1 MSHRSKTQSRSW
13 MERALSLVLA
23 AVLLAGTIPAMTLP
37 TSAHWADQYLDQLVD
52 WGVMRADQTA
62 NPDSPV
68 TRAEFA
74 GVINRAY
81 GYTEKG
87 EIPFEDV
94 AVTDWF
100 YDDISIAY
108 TAGYMAGTSE
118 TTASPNETLTREM
131 AVCILG
137 RNMMMKETPGESLAF
152 SDSRDVSFW
161 AQGMVKTAVD
171 NYIISGYPDN
181 SFGPQDAISRG
192 QMAVLVS
199 QCLGNPISESGSYEL
214 GGVFGNVTITAPN
227 VTLRNTTISG
237 DLYVSGGVGLGG
249 IKLENVNVLGRII
262 VSGTGES
269 EGGDASVI
277 MRNVTAEEMLVD
289 NMRNKTVTIRAD
301 GITDI
306 AKTTVRTNAYLEDNN
321 TDDKGLMSI
330 ELDGEPG
337 TRLTLAGRIKEV
349 VNKTPNSYIQV
360 GKGTVAKITVD
371 EAATNST
378 VQLDRNTKV
387 KEMNLD
393 VGTTV
398 TGEGD
403 IEKLNINAPG
413 SVVSML
419 PDKIYIRPGLTA
431 SIAGIVMD
439 HIAAEEGS
447 LDPRL
452 LSGYPAARDIAPTGF
467 RADFAGNKKGTIYWA
482 VSAITDGSIREDDLI
497 SPPSYG
503 SRAISNG
510 SLAVPTGGEEISA
523 QVTGLSVGG
532 SYYLSAILVDEQLN
546 RSPVKVISFSTPDNT
561 VPAFGQGYPYMSLIT
576 KNVAQVTVMP
586 TKSCKMY
593 YALLPQ
599 GAQAPTVNDLKS
611 AAVTGNLGY
620 GVRDVTKNTE
630 SVFTV
635 NSQRLEELKT
645 YTLYLWLTDV
655 DGVNSSAI
663 VSLPVPVPDE
673 TPPIVDPE
681 PYPAPTGTTGT
692 TIALLSG
699 MNEPGTIFWALVP
712 QDADYPLPNKQSVPL
727 DKDNVVDENGN
738 AVTSRLESMY
748 AKTCVESGRGALQR
762 GQSAVA
768 NATTE
773 VPINING
780 LEPETTYDLYYV
792 GKDTAGNY
800 SKEVRKVVVKTQDT
814 RGPIVYQYFSEYQGE
829 DETEN
834 PLANSDIILDFNEQI
849 VIGGSGNLLELY
861 EKAAKGDAAAKQK
874 FVGALN
880 NETTDPRERN
890 VVLYQRNER
899 FNSQVEPVT
908 DLTYATDAEERDK
921 LKAGASAWIDFNQV
935 IVRKSQVREGH
946 IEIVFPNGKA
956 VSMSSGRKYYF
967 ELRNVRDT
975 AEPANLPMDK
985 NGRPITLALSPTTT
999 ANTDHVLK
1007 EFETAF
1013 ASVGLGQPL
1022 EFPMPKWV
1030 GSKATGTASDKKW
1043 SRQDG
1048 ALADGEARVDAWFDV
1063 QPLSTQNVGD
1073 SIKYDILLFA
1083 SESVSY
1089 DLYYRIVDT
1098 QTGNFLDATTHEN
1111 KLPEGPDTKRTDA
1124 EAADDHGWI
1133 YLGNHAAIQPN
1144 GEGKYFGGVAKNVLK
1159 KNSGFPELKKLG
1171 EGLSYEFV
1179 ISITQRGTSTTWAA
1193 WDKDVDFD
1201 VYVMAGTE
1209 LQLAQAYQNGAA
1221 DFTPE
1226 KIKNGSVQFIS
1237 EPEPLKITAPFGDTT
1252 PPTFST
1258 RSPRFSE
1265 GVTSSTLQL
1274 DLGGRTGSRLYYR
1287 IVAVDDPSQIQ
1298 AKIKVLNDVSYQDN
1312 NGASHTVAKGTEV
1325 DSASGYGDFYQVIA
1339 AQMKVGTNGDN
1350 CGQLEDHT
1358 GLDHKALHYYDVL
1371 DDNNV
1376 LRDNIIN
1383 LNGALRNWIRG
1394 SCQYTEVYGP
1404 EPIVIPGEGND
1415 QLEPNKEYFF
1425 YAVLEGASQN
1435 ISSRSPVYIF
1445 TFKTNA
1451 AAKPKIQLT
1460 RGSGEHFN
1468 VDTSYGQTA
1477 NVETEFSWRLF
1488 DRQGVQLAEHLGTP
1502 LILSPAATDA
1512 KITGYRVG
1520 DKEIKTVLDAL
1531 TTRYN
1536 HSNVVPSSVGNIEG
1550 FDSKYDGFSVFDVLA
1565 DTSQKDALE
1574 EWIRGNAPLEVR
1586 SEGQNERTVNYKSSP
1601 NWVQNAT
1608 SDQDVKKGAYI
1619 VLVAGHNVDSQPD
1632 DNGNFTPIDSFAA
1645 YDSVSYDNLDAP
1657 VLDEAMISSI
1667 AISGQDGD
1675 LRVEAYIS
1683 LSFNKDVYWREGSGG
1698 SGTDYMVMG
1707 NANPPSGTT
1716 SGGATVGI
1724 LNNLDPKNTQAQF
1737 EANGGGSN
1745 FSIQLTGANG
1755 SKNETFR
1762 LLYLGG
1768 RIYAKNGNIPGPQNG
1783 IVISVSASKKEER
1796 IPDPDNPGSY
1806 ITKPYYEALVEVD
1819 YGDKHEEKTMRQDLP
1834 VAPST
1839 QISFIPSPLVLNT
1852 SGNGTGT
1859 VAVNIT
1865 NPPQDAVNVEV
1876 TAVSSN
1882 DSVAT
1887 ATGTPGAD
1895 KYAGSV
1901 TVTAKGP
1908 GEADITVTV
1917 KFRDASG
1924 NYIDGG
1930 GRPLAIT
1937 SSFHVTVKS
1946 PSVTITP
1953 GTVTMKKNE
1962 TKTLTAK
1969 TENGP
1974 AGSVVEWKSSNPA
1987 VATVSANGVVTGVM
2001 AGTSVITATYKSGGV
2016 TLDVATA
2023 AVTVL
2028 PTQVTVTIIPPTN
2041 LSNSGSN
2048 KGSTI
2053 QLKAEVKVDGV
2064 VKNDATV
2071 TWTSSDTSV
2080 ATVTPNGLVTVVG
2093 SKDQTFTITA
2103 KYVYLNS
2110 DVKGEDTFTRKIIET
2125 ISGLNGLT
2133 TLPK

>member
-37 TSAHWADQYLDQLVD
+37 ASAHWADQYLDQLVD

-371 EAATNST
+371 EAATNSMI
-378 VQLDRNTKV
+378 QLDRNTKV

-431 SIAGIVMD
+431 DIGGIIMD

-673 TPPIVDPE
+673 TPPEFTQHPRVNGNAQANSVPMAATVNE
-681 PYPAPTGTTGT
+681 NA
-692 TIALLSG
+692 TIY
-699 MNEPGTIFWALVP
+699 WAVVEEG
-712 QDADYPLPNKQSVPL
+712 ADYPLPNLQSDPL
-727 DKDNVVDENGN
+727 SKDNEIDPETNRVIKSKL
-738 AVTSRLESMY
+738 TSEY
-748 AKTCVESGRGALQR
+748 AKLCVKSGMSAIAR
-762 GQSAVA
+762 GQAA
-768 NATTE
+768 AQGGTE
-773 VPINING
+773 VQFNITG
-780 LEPETTYDLYYV
+780 LQAEKAYDLYYLAQ
-792 GKDTAGNY
+792 DTAGNY
-800 SKEVRKVVVKTQDT
+800 TVQVYKLSGGLHTLDVSGPVITQSFSSVPSRDDPNSPLSSTDIILEFSENIRCSTSGEGKSFLELYNNRTQNMKLFTDALKSAIVLYRIDPESGGGSSKEVEVWD
-814 RGPIVYQYFSEYQGE
+814 GQGE
-829 DETEN
+829 EPKDWVVNYENVTVKPIADGHILVTFPGTESSPDNPAVKLANGAQYYFQFRDITDASPAMNPLDQYNNRVDYSNAEEKHTIPTFTTVFSQVLMTSPGFDDPPEWKGTAPAGQLPSNPKLARMDLNFRLNPQSTEN
-834 PLANSDIILDFNEQI
+834 TDDSNRYDVLIYSD
-849 VIGGSGNLLELY
+849 
-861 EKAAKGDAAAKQK
+861 
-874 FVGALN
+874 
-880 NETTDPRERN
+880 TT
-890 VVLYQRNER
+890 
-899 FNSQVEPVT
+899 
-908 DLTYATDAEERDK
+908 
-921 LKAGASAWIDFNQV
+921 
-935 IVRKSQVREGH
+935 
-946 IEIVFPNGKA
+946 IE
-956 VSMSSGRKYYF
+956 
-967 ELRNVRDT
+967 
-975 AEPANLPMDK
+975 
-985 NGRPITLALSPTTT
+985 
-999 ANTDHVLK
+999 
-1007 EFETAF
+1007 
-1013 ASVGLGQPL
+1013 
-1022 EFPMPKWV
+1022 
-1030 GSKATGTASDKKW
+1030 
-1043 SRQDG
+1043 
-1048 ALADGEARVDAWFDV
+1048 
-1063 QPLSTQNVGD
+1063 
-1073 SIKYDILLFA
+1073 
-1083 SESVSY
+1083 Y
-1089 DLYYRIVDT
+1089 DLYYRIVEKSNGQPVEQNKDT
-1098 QTGNFLDATTHEN
+1098 GATEGKPTTTYADNLIKDNNGTGNGKT
-1111 KLPEGPDTKRTDA
+1111 PGPDVN
-1124 EAADDHGWI
+1124 GWR
-1133 YLGNHAAIQPN
+1133 YLGN
-1144 GEGKYFGGVAKNVLK
+1144 GKVTAMDALSLGHDFTECTTTNYPQLNNF
-1159 KNSGFPELKKLG
+1159 SEKLY
-1171 EGLSYEFV
+1171 YEFV
-1179 ISITQRGTSTTWAA
+1179 ISITKNGTLTDYKDFSGEVGFEIYVEAGRSASLDKLGQDPSHKKRQDAEEKGLSRTDGVANIGLDAIEGTRSLKISAIFPNTQAPKFRDNWPWFSADETGVTPPKYNTDKVTLVGDTFAHLFVNLNAQGTIHYVISPSKTGIIPILSDGTTGDAAWEKIPTDGYDTILMPTLKSPEILEIAEHEKYYDKATYPQQDSFAYNSSGTVSIPVSGLKADTEYYVYFVLEAKSDGSAPGERSQVFVYRFRTAKTTKPRITTQDNRNGTVDITTMVGTSSNLTVSADLNWAVYPTAQVWNQLNRAFSIPAEDSEGNKINVSDIKTEDDEEVNTWLKALKTPYTA
-1193 WDKDVDFD
+1193 TIAYGKDIPEN
-1201 VYVMAGTE
+1201 AEWGTE
-1209 LQLAQAYQNGAA
+1209 YNG
-1221 DFTPE
+1221 
-1226 KIKNGSVQFIS
+1226 
-1237 EPEPLKITAPFGDTT
+1237 L
-1252 PPTFST
+1252 
-1258 RSPRFSE
+1258 
-1265 GVTSSTLQL
+1265 
-1274 DLGGRTGSRLYYR
+1274 
-1287 IVAVDDPSQIQ
+1287 
-1298 AKIKVLNDVSYQDN
+1298 
-1312 NGASHTVAKGTEV
+1312 
-1325 DSASGYGDFYQVIA
+1325 
-1339 AQMKVGTNGDN
+1339 
-1350 CGQLEDHT
+1350 
-1358 GLDHKALHYYDVL
+1358 
-1371 DDNNV
+1371 
-1376 LRDNIIN
+1376 
-1383 LNGALRNWIRG
+1383 
-1394 SCQYTEVYGP
+1394 
-1404 EPIVIPGEGND
+1404 
-1415 QLEPNKEYFF
+1415 
-1425 YAVLEGASQN
+1425 
-1435 ISSRSPVYIF
+1435 
-1445 TFKTNA
+1445 
-1451 AAKPKIQLT
+1451 
-1460 RGSGEHFN
+1460 
-1468 VDTSYGQTA
+1468 
-1477 NVETEFSWRLF
+1477 
-1488 DRQGVQLAEHLGTP
+1488 
-1502 LILSPAATDA
+1502 
-1512 KITGYRVG
+1512 
-1520 DKEIKTVLDAL
+1520 
-1531 TTRYN
+1531 
-1536 HSNVVPSSVGNIEG
+1536 
-1550 FDSKYDGFSVFDVLA
+1550 SVFDVFAKDSDKINLWNLIVA
-1565 DTSQKDALE
+1565 TGSGTGVTNSGTAETRPTEYMDTVD
-1574 EWIRGNAPLEVR
+1574 W
-1586 SEGQNERTVNYKSSP
+1586 
-1601 NWVQNAT
+1601 AT
-1608 SDQDVKKGAYI
+1608 DGDNVLPPPSTYI
-1619 VLVAGHNVDSQPD
+1619 ILVAGRNIGGKTGED
-1632 DNGNFTPIDSFAA
+1632 DFW
-1645 YDSVSYDNLDAP
+1645 SVSSFHARSGVVLQDLDAP
-1657 VLDEAMISSI
+1657 NLNEVGGAGGS
-1667 AISGQDGD
+1667 
-1675 LRVEAYIS
+1675 IS
-1683 LSFNKDVYWREGSGG
+1683 LDKDGKLSGYIDLTFDKDVYLFIDDVYYKVLGKGDATEDNNKTNKDKKEVGFFYDLLTGIERTNLKASGG
-1698 SGTDYMVMG
+1698 PTGFHITFE
-1707 NANPPSGTT
+1707 
-1716 SGGATVGI
+1716 GI
-1724 LNNLDPKNTQAQF
+1724 T
-1737 EANGGGSN
+1737 
-1745 FSIQLTGANG
+1745 
-1755 SKNETFR
+1755 
-1762 LLYLGG
+1762 
-1768 RIYAKNGNIPGPQNG
+1768 
-1783 IVISVSASKKEER
+1783 
-1796 IPDPDNPGSY
+1796 
-1806 ITKPYYEALVEVD
+1806 
-1819 YGDKHEEKTMRQDLP
+1819 
-1834 VAPST
+1834 ST
-1839 QISFIPSPLVLNT
+1839 QDS
-1852 SGNGTGT
+1852 
-1859 VAVNIT
+1859 IT
-1865 NPPQDAVNVEV
+1865 LF
-1876 TAVSSN
+1876 SN
-1882 DSVAT
+1882 SSVAT
-1887 ATGTPGAD
+1887 KDGQPVKEALRITIYQGYQGTSQDTGMMEYKPRIEVTFRGRPFTIGGA
-1895 KYAGSV
+1895 SV
-1901 TVTAKGP
+1901 FIPVT
-1908 GEADITVTV
+1908 
-1917 KFRDASG
+1917 
-1924 NYIDGG
+1924 GG
-1930 GRPLAIT
+1930 GGTTPPAPIGN
-1937 SSFHVTVKS
+1937 
-1946 PSVTITP
+1946 PSITITP

-1987 VATVSANGVVTGVM
+1987 VAAVSANGVVTGVM

-2028 PTQVTVTIIPPTN
+2028 PTQVSVTIIPPTN
-2041 LSNSGSN
+2041 LSGSGSN

>member
-673 TPPIVDPE
+673 TPPEFTQHPRVNGNAQANSVPMAATVNE
-681 PYPAPTGTTGT
+681 NA
-692 TIALLSG
+692 TIY
-699 MNEPGTIFWALVP
+699 WAVVEEG
-712 QDADYPLPNKQSVPL
+712 ADYPLPNLQSDPL
-727 DKDNVVDENGN
+727 SKDNEIDPETNRVIKSKL
-738 AVTSRLESMY
+738 TSEY
-748 AKTCVESGRGALQR
+748 AKLCVKSGMSAIAR
-762 GQSAVA
+762 GQAVA
-768 NATTE
+768 QGGTE
-773 VPINING
+773 VQFNITG
-780 LEPETTYDLYYV
+780 LQAEKAYDLYYLAQ
-792 GKDTAGNY
+792 DTAGNY
-800 SKEVRKVVVKTQDT
+800 TVQVYKLTGGLHTLDTSGPVITQS
-814 RGPIVYQYFSEYQGE
+814 FSSVPSR
-829 DETEN
+829 DD
-834 PLANSDIILDFNEQI
+834 PNSPMSSTDIILEFSENI
-849 VIGGSGNLLELY
+849 RCATSGEGKSFLELY
-861 EKAAKGDAAAKQK
+861 NNRTQSGQAMDLFTDALKASIVLYRIDPESGGGSSSEVITWDGNEDAPDGW
-874 FVGALN
+874 VVN
-880 NETTDPRERN
+880 YRN
-890 VVLYQRNER
+890 VTVKAIADGHILVTFPGTESSQENPAVRLANGAQYYFQFRDITDASPAMNPLDPYNNRVDYSNAEDKHTIPV
-899 FNSQVEPVT
+899 FTTVFSQVLMTSPGF
-908 DLTYATDAEERDK
+908 DDAPEWK
-921 LKAGASAWIDFNQV
+921 GTAPAGQ
-935 IVRKSQVREGH
+935 Q
-946 IEIVFPNGKA
+946 
-956 VSMSSGRKYYF
+956 
-967 ELRNVRDT
+967 
-975 AEPANLPMDK
+975 
-985 NGRPITLALSPTTT
+985 T
-999 ANTDHVLK
+999 ANPNLARMDLNFRLNPQSTENTDDSNRYDVLIY
-1007 EFETAF
+1007 
-1013 ASVGLGQPL
+1013 
-1022 EFPMPKWV
+1022 
-1030 GSKATGTASDKKW
+1030 SD
-1043 SRQDG
+1043 
-1048 ALADGEARVDAWFDV
+1048 
-1063 QPLSTQNVGD
+1063 T
-1073 SIKYDILLFA
+1073 SI
-1083 SESVSY
+1083 EY
-1089 DLYYRIVDT
+1089 DLYYRIVEKSNKQPVEQNKDAGAT
-1098 QTGNFLDATTHEN
+1098 EGKPTTTYVDNLITDHNGTGNAKT
-1111 KLPEGPDTKRTDA
+1111 PGPDVN
-1124 EAADDHGWI
+1124 GWR
-1133 YLGNHAAIQPN
+1133 YLGN
-1144 GEGKYFGGVAKNVLK
+1144 GKVTAMDALSLGHDFTGCTTTNYPQLNNF
-1159 KNSGFPELKKLG
+1159 SEKLY
-1171 EGLSYEFV
+1171 YEFV
-1179 ISITQRGTSTTWAA
+1179 ISITKNGTLTDYKDFSGEVGFEIYVEAGRSASLDKLGQDPSHKKRQDAEEKGLSRTDGVANIGLDAIEGTRSLKISAIFPNTQAPKFRDNWPWFSADETGVTPPKYNTDKVTLVGDTFAHLFVNLNAQGTIHYVISPSKTGIIPILSDGTTGDAAWEKIPTDGYDTMLMPTLKSPEILEIAEHEKYYDKATYPQQDSFAYNSSGTVSIPVSGLKADTEYYVYFVLEAKSDGSAPGERSQVFVYRFRTAKTTKPRITTKDNRNGTVDITTMVGTSNNLTVSADLNWA
-1193 WDKDVDFD
+1193 
-1201 VYVMAGTE
+1201 VYPTAQVWS
-1209 LQLAQAYQNGAA
+1209 QLNRAFSIPDEDSEGN
-1221 DFTPE
+1221 
-1226 KIKNGSVQFIS
+1226 KIKKEDIKTEDN
-1237 EPEPLKITAPFGDTT
+1237 E
-1252 PPTFST
+1252 
-1258 RSPRFSE
+1258 
-1265 GVTSSTLQL
+1265 
-1274 DLGGRTGSRLYYR
+1274 
-1287 IVAVDDPSQIQ
+1287 AVDTWL
-1298 AKIKVLNDVSYQDN
+1298 K
-1312 NGASHTVAKGTEV
+1312 
-1325 DSASGYGDFYQVIA
+1325 
-1339 AQMKVGTNGDN
+1339 
-1350 CGQLEDHT
+1350 
-1358 GLDHKALHYYDVL
+1358 
-1371 DDNNV
+1371 
-1376 LRDNIIN
+1376 
-1383 LNGALRNWIRG
+1383 
-1394 SCQYTEVYGP
+1394 
-1404 EPIVIPGEGND
+1404 
-1415 QLEPNKEYFF
+1415 
-1425 YAVLEGASQN
+1425 
-1435 ISSRSPVYIF
+1435 
-1445 TFKTNA
+1445 
-1451 AAKPKIQLT
+1451 
-1460 RGSGEHFN
+1460 
-1468 VDTSYGQTA
+1468 
-1477 NVETEFSWRLF
+1477 
-1488 DRQGVQLAEHLGTP
+1488 
-1502 LILSPAATDA
+1502 
-1512 KITGYRVG
+1512 
-1520 DKEIKTVLDAL
+1520 AL
-1531 TTRYN
+1531 TTPYTATIAYGKDIPENAEWGTEYN
-1536 HSNVVPSSVGNIEG
+1536 SL
-1550 FDSKYDGFSVFDVLA
+1550 SVFDVFASDSDKINLWNLIVA
-1565 DTSQKDALE
+1565 TGSGTGVTNSGTAETRPTTYTDTVD
-1574 EWIRGNAPLEVR
+1574 W
-1586 SEGQNERTVNYKSSP
+1586 
-1601 NWVQNAT
+1601 AT
-1608 SDQDVKKGAYI
+1608 DGDNVLPPPATYI
-1619 VLVAGHNVDSQPD
+1619 ILVAGRNIGGKTGEED
-1632 DNGNFTPIDSFAA
+1632 FW
-1645 YDSVSYDNLDAP
+1645 SVSSFHAREGVVLQDLGAP
-1657 VLDEAMISSI
+1657 HLREDTGATGSI
-1667 AISGQDGD
+1667 ILSQDGKT
-1675 LRVEAYIS
+1675 LSGTIN
-1683 LSFNKDVYWREGSGG
+1683 LSFDKDVYLHNSGKYYKMFGKGNRNTETNKKIPAVGDTEASVGLFYDLLESGFSARPSDEDGKDDVTASGG
-1698 SGTDYMVMG
+1698 PRGFQITFGNVLGDTATLTLFGNISIATKDGQPVSETLSIRIYKDYRGTSPDTGMMEYKPRIEVTFRG
-1707 NANPPSGTT
+1707 RPFTIGGASEFRPVAGGGTT
-1716 SGGATVGI
+1716 PSAPIG
-1724 LNNLDPKNTQAQF
+1724 NP
-1737 EANGGGSN
+1737 
-1745 FSIQLTGANG
+1745 SI
-1755 SKNETFR
+1755 
-1762 LLYLGG
+1762 
-1768 RIYAKNGNIPGPQNG
+1768 
-1783 IVISVSASKKEER
+1783 
-1796 IPDPDNPGSY
+1796 
-1806 ITKPYYEALVEVD
+1806 
-1819 YGDKHEEKTMRQDLP
+1819 
-1834 VAPST
+1834 
-1839 QISFIPSPLVLNT
+1839 
-1852 SGNGTGT
+1852 
-1859 VAVNIT
+1859 
-1865 NPPQDAVNVEV
+1865 
-1876 TAVSSN
+1876 
-1882 DSVAT
+1882 
-1887 ATGTPGAD
+1887 
-1895 KYAGSV
+1895 
-1901 TVTAKGP
+1901 
-1908 GEADITVTV
+1908 
-1917 KFRDASG
+1917 
-1924 NYIDGG
+1924 
-1930 GRPLAIT
+1930 
-1937 SSFHVTVKS
+1937 
-1946 PSVTITP
+1946 TITP

-1974 AGSVVEWKSSNPA
+1974 AGTVEWRSSNPA

-2041 LSNSGSN
+2041 LSGSGSN

>member
-673 TPPIVDPE
+673 TPPEFTQHPRVNGNAQANSVPMAATVNE
-681 PYPAPTGTTGT
+681 NA
-692 TIALLSG
+692 TIY
-699 MNEPGTIFWALVP
+699 WAVVEEG
-712 QDADYPLPNKQSVPL
+712 ADYPLPNLQSDPL
-727 DKDNVVDENGN
+727 SKDNEIDPETNRVIKSKL
-738 AVTSRLESMY
+738 TSEY
-748 AKTCVESGRGALQR
+748 AKLCVKSGMSAIAR
-762 GQSAVA
+762 GQAVA
-768 NATTE
+768 QGGTE
-773 VPINING
+773 VQFNITG
-780 LEPETTYDLYYV
+780 LQAEKAYDLYYLAQ
-792 GKDTAGNY
+792 DTAGNY
-800 SKEVRKVVVKTQDT
+800 TVQVYKLTGGLHTLDVSGPVITQS
-814 RGPIVYQYFSEYQGE
+814 FSSVPSR
-829 DETEN
+829 DDPN
-834 PLANSDIILDFNEQI
+834 SPLSSTDIILEFSENI
-849 VIGGSGNLLELY
+849 RCATSGEGKSFLELY
-861 EKAAKGDAAAKQK
+861 
-874 FVGALN
+874 N
-880 NETTDPRERN
+880 NRT
-890 VVLYQRNER
+890 Q
-899 FNSQVEPVT
+899 SGQAM
-908 DLTYATDAEERDK
+908 DLFTDA
-921 LKAGASAWIDFNQV
+921 LKAGIVLHHIDPDSQKAEAVPTKQDNPEPADWVVDYSNVTIEAKSEGKILITFPGTESSPDNWAVKLDNGEQYFFQFRDITDASPAMNPLDPYNRVVDYRNAEEKHTIPVFTTV
-935 IVRKSQVREGH
+935 FSQVLMRNIGPDELPVWESG
-946 IEIVFPNGKA
+946 IE
-956 VSMSSGRKYYF
+956 SGQ
-967 ELRNVRDT
+967 EPSDT
-975 AEPANLPMDK
+975 QYARSDVNF
-985 NGRPITLALSPTTT
+985 RLSPQSTR
-999 ANTDHVLK
+999 NTDESNK
-1007 EFETAF
+1007 F
-1013 ASVGLGQPL
+1013 
-1022 EFPMPKWV
+1022 
-1030 GSKATGTASDKKW
+1030 
-1043 SRQDG
+1043 
-1048 ALADGEARVDAWFDV
+1048 
-1063 QPLSTQNVGD
+1063 
-1073 SIKYDILLFA
+1073 DILIYTDTSISF
-1083 SESVSY
+1083 
-1089 DLYYRIVDT
+1089 DLYYRITDKQGVALEKGQADPKYAENVFEDWT
-1098 QTGNFLDATTHEN
+1098 DAT
-1111 KLPEGPDTKRTDA
+1111 GPDKN
-1124 EAADDHGWI
+1124 GW
-1133 YLGNHAAIQPN
+1133 YFLGSKKDVW
-1144 GEGKYFGGVAKNVLK
+1144 GGSGVSVGKDFAGYKNNTSK
-1159 KNSGFPELKKLG
+1159 GFPSLKNFS
-1171 EGLSYEFV
+1171 EDIYYEFV
-1179 ISITQRGTSTTWAA
+1179 ISITKNGTQTKYENFSDPVTLDIYIEAGRNSSIFGLAAEPSRREEFEQNGLGQDNGVANIGLNQNDGTRHLEIKKTFPNTKAPTFQKPAPWLSEDKTGQPIRYLDADTSDKPTSLVGDTYAYVFVNMDIKGTVHYVVSNKTTGLPPTLKGVAA
-1193 WDKDVDFD
+1193 GDVWDKIPTNGEYDQP
-1201 VYVMAGTE
+1201 TE
-1209 LQLAQAYQNGAA
+1209 ELTA
-1221 DFTPE
+1221 PE
-1226 KIKNGSVQFIS
+1226 IITIAENSKLPNTIASVKGSVPYPVAGADQPIELTGLTADTEYYIYFVLES
-1237 EPEPLKITAPFGDTT
+1237 EKEGNAPGQRSEVFVYKFKTAKTTAP
-1252 PPTFST
+1252 
-1258 RSPRFSE
+1258 
-1265 GVTSSTLQL
+1265 
-1274 DLGGRTGSRLYYR
+1274 R
-1287 IVAVDDPSQIQ
+1287 IRVDDPATGS
-1298 AKIKVLNDVSYQDN
+1298 V
-1312 NGASHTVAKGTEV
+1312 TV
-1325 DSASGYGDFYQVIA
+1325 F
-1339 AQMKVGTNGDN
+1339 
-1350 CGQLEDHT
+1350 
-1358 GLDHKALHYYDVL
+1358 
-1371 DDNNV
+1371 
-1376 LRDNIIN
+1376 
-1383 LNGALRNWIRG
+1383 
-1394 SCQYTEVYGP
+1394 
-1404 EPIVIPGEGND
+1404 
-1415 QLEPNKEYFF
+1415 
-1425 YAVLEGASQN
+1425 
-1435 ISSRSPVYIF
+1435 
-1445 TFKTNA
+1445 
-1451 AAKPKIQLT
+1451 
-1460 RGSGEHFN
+1460 
-1468 VDTSYGQTA
+1468 TSYGDANNTA
-1477 NVETEFSWRLF
+1477 NVEADLTWRIIQSSEAAQLKTTKSF
-1488 DRQGVQLAEHLGTP
+1488 DYSKAP
-1502 LILSPAATDA
+1502 
-1512 KITGYRVG
+1512 
-1520 DKEIKTVLDAL
+1520 KEIKEYYTNKDRTLTDENGDPLAIGGDGYDTLYEAL
-1531 TTRYN
+1531 QVEYHAADVYTDPDKLAAAEFDTRYDGYTLFDLFASVTDRSRIQRMIDLGEGVTPLNNGTANTTRPGNYTTGVEWISGPN
-1536 HSNVVPSSVGNIEG
+1536 ANIEDPERGTYLFLISGHNIGSSTGSNDWSSVNS
-1550 FDSKYDGFSVFDVLA
+1550 FRLRDNVKY
-1565 DTSQKDALE
+1565 TNKDAPKLLE
-1574 EWIRGNAPLEVR
+1574 QP
-1586 SEGQNERTVNYKSSP
+1586 EG
-1601 NWVQNAT
+1601 VQGSVYVEKDHTISA
-1608 SDQDVKKGAYI
+1608 
-1619 VLVAGHNVDSQPD
+1619 
-1632 DNGNFTPIDSFAA
+1632 
-1645 YDSVSYDNLDAP
+1645 SVSL
-1657 VLDEAMISSI
+1657 L
-1667 AISGQDGD
+1667 
-1675 LRVEAYIS
+1675 
-1683 LSFNKDVYWREGSGG
+1683 FNKDVYWKKGSTYYKVE
-1698 SGTDYMVMG
+1698 TDDEIL
-1707 NANPPSGTT
+1707 NPPGTGT
-1716 SGGATVGI
+1716 EGTVGLLYAMTKNTDSDADIEDLGENPAFGINFSNIRRRASYFTILGGDGGAI
-1724 LNNLDPKNTQAQF
+1724 A
-1737 EANGGGSN
+1737 ANGGDTAGPIMITISYREEEETIKNADGTTTTNLYYITSGSVSYN
-1745 FSIQLTGANG
+1745 NG
-1755 SKNETFR
+1755 KQRAE
-1762 LLYLGG
+1762 LDGG
-1768 RIYAKNGNIPGPQNG
+1768 RYL
-1783 IVISVSASKKEER
+1783 ISTNTASIDNK
-1796 IPDPDNPGSY
+1796 PTDPS
-1806 ITKPYYEALVEVD
+1806 
-1819 YGDKHEEKTMRQDLP
+1819 
-1834 VAPST
+1834 
-1839 QISFIPSPLVLNT
+1839 
-1852 SGNGTGT
+1852 
-1859 VAVNIT
+1859 
-1865 NPPQDAVNVEV
+1865 
-1876 TAVSSN
+1876 
-1882 DSVAT
+1882 
-1887 ATGTPGAD
+1887 
-1895 KYAGSV
+1895 
-1901 TVTAKGP
+1901 
-1908 GEADITVTV
+1908 ITV
-1917 KFRDASG
+1917 
-1924 NYIDGG
+1924 
-1930 GRPLAIT
+1930 
-1937 SSFHVTVKS
+1937 
-1946 PSVTITP
+1946 TP

-2028 PTQVTVTIIPPTN
+2028 PTQVSVTIIPPTN
-2041 LSNSGSN
+2041 LSGSGSN